1 MRPSDRR
8 LALLATT
15 RPAVECLVEEVRHR
29 SDPPLA
35 VERIPVTPNGLGRH
49 RRAVAEA
56 DLAIVDAGNDPLV
69 GVQLCGALR
78 EMRPELPV
86 TALVCWAQPF
96 TPWHLQRL
104 LALPGG
110 CSVVDFE
117 ATADELSRSVEKQM
131 RGKASMH
138 LQWPARSARLFNS
151 VDGDRDQT
159 LIGLVSLGLSDQE
172 IGRKLRLSPH
182 TVHHRIERLRTE
194 LGVRNRIELAA
205 WAGYQGVYERA
216 AAETVAGSSSI

>member
-1 MRPSDRR
+1 M
-8 LALLATT
+8 
-15 RPAVECLVEEVRHR
+15 
-29 SDPPLA
+29 
-35 VERIPVTPNGLGRH
+35 TPNGLGRH

-96 TPWHLQRL
+96 TPWHLQ
-104 LALPGG
+104 
-110 CSVVDFE
+110 
-117 ATADELSRSVEKQM
+117 
-131 RGKASMH
+131 
-138 LQWPARSARLFNS
+138 WPARSARLFNS

-182 TVHHRIERLRTE
+182 TVHHRIE
-194 LGVRNRIELAA
+194 LAA
-205 WAGYQGVYERA
+205 WAGYQGVYGRA
-216 AAETVAGSSSI
+216 AAETVARSSSI